1 MEPVFGATVKFPFLI
16 FSGSLDICV
25 QYRFHKRFIAPY
37 PWYKVKN
44 SIDTIRL
51 RCCICYAHVRSI
63 FDRETPYKGC
73 EMLINLGLEL

>member
-16 FSGSLDICV
+16 FSGSPDIFV

-37 PWYKVKN
+37 HWYKVKN

-51 RCCICYAHVRSI
+51 RCCIC
-63 FDRETPYKGC
+63 
-73 EMLINLGLEL
+73 